1 MSLSSLKIGSVQLD
15 GNVILAPITG
25 VSDRPFRNL
34 VKRYGASLVMSEM
47 IASQA
52 MIRETRQSLKMASK
66 SLEESPM
73 AVQLAGCEPE
83 VMAEAARLN
92 EDLGANIID
101 INMGCPVKKI
111 VNGHAG
117 SSLMR
122 DEVHAAKILEATVKA
137 VGLPVT
143 LKMRT
148 GWDDGNRN
156 APRLAKIAEECGIQ
170 MVTVHGRTRCQLY
183 NGKSDWPFIRSVK
196 EAVRIPVIGNGDVTT
211 EEDALKLLELSG
223 ADGVM
228 IARGSFG
235 RPWFLN
241 QVSHFLKTGQKIP
254 DPSISEQKE
263 ILLGHY
269 DEILDYH
276 GLELGIKM
284 ARKHLGWYSK
294 GLSNSAEF
302 RVRINQLS
310 EAQDVRNTIHEFY
323 DHAVPDRNN

>member
-1 MSLSSLKIGSVQLD
+1 MSLKIGSVQLD

-25 VSDRPFRNL
+25 VSDMPFRKL
-34 VKRYGASLVMSEM
+34 VKGHGAALVMSEM

-52 MIRETRQSLKMASK
+52 MIRETRQSMKMALK
-66 SLEESPM
+66 SQEERPV
-73 AVQLAGCEPE
+73 AVQLAGCDPV
-83 VMAEAARLN
+83 VMAEAAKLN
-92 EDLGANIID
+92 EDLGADIID
-101 INMGCPVKKI
+101 INMGCPVKKV

-122 DEVHAAKILEATVKA
+122 DEIHAAKIMEATVKA
-137 VGLPVT
+137 VKLPVT

-148 GWDDGNRN
+148 GWDDSSRN
-156 APRLAKIAEECGIQ
+156 APRLARIAEECGIQ

-183 NGKSDWPFIRSVK
+183 NGKSDWAFIRHVK
-196 EAVRIPVIGNGDVTT
+196 EAAKIPVIGNGDVTT
-211 EEDALKLLELSG
+211 EEDALKLLALSG

-241 QVSHFLKTGQKIP
+241 QVSYFLKTGEKIP
-254 DPSISEQKE
+254 DPSIPEQKQ

-269 DEILDYH
+269 DEMLHYH
-276 GLELGIKM
+276 GYEVGIKM

-294 GLSNSAEF
+294 GLANSSDF
-302 RVRINQLS
+302 RVRINQLLD
-310 EAQDVRNTIHEFY
+310 AQDVRETIQKFY
-323 DHAVPDRNN
+323 DGASVVRHSED